1 MDSIE
6 LTYHYR
12 GKAQQINNNCIV
24 EKLSLLIF
32 NVHTLFF
39 LQRRSSPDAVLC
51 TRTGVAG
58 PHASGSSPNEE
69 VNLRSEPQ
77 RRSAR
82 HGIVVV
88 VAAVPLLSNF
98 LLTVALAS
106 RIQFHAVRAMISSQ
120 SRSSVAMNDS
130 FHLLASSGP
139 HDAEYYS
146 YND

>member
-6 LTYHYR
+6 LTYRYQ
-12 GKAQQINNNCIV
+12 GKAQQINNRKTFTLNFQCP
-24 EKLSLLIF
+24 
-32 NVHTLFF
+32 HTL
-39 LQRRSSPDAVLC
+39 LSSKTILPDAVLC

-139 HDAEYYS
+139 HDAENYS